1 MSDANVIAV
10 GELIFVVQP
19 VAERGFTARA
29 VRASIFTEGN
39 DAEELRENA
48 REAVRCHFGDAAPGV
63 VRLHFVRDD
72 VVEDI

>member
-1 MSDANVIAV
+1 MSDANVIAA
-10 GELIFVVQP
+10 GELIIVEP
-19 VAERGFTARA
+19 AADGFTAHA

-39 DAEELRENA
+39 DAEELQENA